1 MPILHICIF
10 LTHLLISQCRQS
22 KSYGQGNQADLSG
35 QIRVVTVVRWSWWSG
50 GQVGQVGQDTQ
61 GGQGSQS
68 GHLKA
73 LSSPFLTLSNA
84 QTPLTISSISIFRH
98 QICRLS
104 ANGEVCVRTRHRT
117 SYFDYQT

>member
-1 MPILHICIF
+1 M
-10 LTHLLISQCRQS
+10 ISQCRQS

-35 QIRVVTVVRWSWWSG
+35 QVRVVTVFEWSG
-50 GQVGQVGQDTQ
+50 GQVGQDTQ

-84 QTPLTISSISIFRH
+84 QTPFPQFQFSGIKFADLA
-98 QICRLS
+98 QMEM
-104 ANGEVCVRTRHRT
+104 GVC
-117 SYFDYQT
+117 

>member
-35 QIRVVTVVRWSWWSG
+35 QVRVVTVVGWSWWSG

-73 LSSPFLTLSNA
+73 LSSPFSTLSNA
-84 QTPLTISSISIFRH
+84 QTPFPQFQFSGIKFADLAQMER
-98 QICRLS
+98 C
-104 ANGEVCVRTRHRT
+104 VC
-117 SYFDYQT
+117 